1 MIRDLSQF
9 DPADYRE
16 EVYVIGGAD
25 IYRQL
30 LDRCEELLITR
41 LKAEYPGDV
50 YFPEYESKF
59 SVVEQIRETPDYRI
73 FKYARREHG

>member
-9 DPADYRE
+9 DPANYQK
-16 EVYVIGGAD
+16 EVFVIGGAE

-30 LDRCEELLITR
+30 LDQCDELLITQ

-50 YFPEYESKF
+50 YFPEYQSKF
-59 SVVEQIRETPDYRI
+59 SAVEQIRETPDYSI
-73 FKYARREHG
+73 FRYARRIG